1 MTSGGRRNRSG
12 PSIDPSSGR
21 SDQRGIKLTALPA
34 SGYVGEIPEFPLP
47 TAIAYVFAEDED
59 GRRRRTTDQDATDEQ
74 RSRELEVW
82 CEAWRT
88 PQAIAWD
95 RESWRWP
102 IVAEYCRLKT
112 IVERDPGANATLVG
126 QLHRF
131 RDQIGLTPAGM
142 KENGWA
148 IAADEVSEKRETK
161 AAVEGSTAPARRLRA
176 VGGE

>member
-1 MTSGGRRNRSG
+1 
-12 PSIDPSSGR
+12 
-21 SDQRGIKLTALPA
+21 LPA
-34 SGYVGEIPEFPLP
+34 GGFTGEIPEFPLP
-47 TAIAYVFAEDED
+47 KSTAYVIVVDED
-59 GRRRRTTDQDATDEQ
+59 GKRGKRVDDDATEEQ

-88 PQAIAWD
+88 PQAIAWK
-95 RESWRWP
+95 REAWRWP
-102 IVAEYCRLKT
+102 VIGEYCRLKT

-148 IAADEVSEKRETK
+148 IAADELAAKRQENAETPAPT
-161 AAVEGSTAPARRLRA
+161 AAPVRRLR
-176 VGGE
+176 GTK

>member
-1 MTSGGRRNRSG
+1 MPSGGARNRSG
-12 PSIDPSSGR
+12 PQADLSSGR
-21 SDQRGIKLTALPA
+21 SEQRGIKLAALPA
-34 SGYVGEIPEFPLP
+34 GGFTGEIPEFPLP
-47 TAIAYVFAEDED
+47 IASAIVWTTDED
-59 GRRRRTTDQDATDEQ
+59 GRRAKRVDEDATEEQ

-88 PQAIAWD
+88 PQAIAWK

-102 IVAEYCRLKT
+102 VIGEYCRLKT

-142 KENGWA
+142 RENGWA
-148 IAADEVSEKRETK
+148 IAVDVVAEKREERSETPT
-161 AAVEGSTAPARRLRA
+161 AAPARRLRA
-176 VGGE
+176 VNGGR

>member
-1 MTSGGRRNRSG
+1 MGSGGARNRSG
-12 PSIDPSSGR
+12 PGVDPTSGR

-34 SGYVGEIPEFPLP
+34 SGYTGEIPEFPLP
-47 TAIAYVFAEDED
+47 VAVAYVFAEDED
-59 GRRRRTTDQDATDEQ
+59 GRRRRTTDQEATDEQ

-88 PQAIAWD
+88 PQAIAWE

-112 IVERDPGANATLVG
+112 IIERDPGANATLVG

-148 IAADEVSEKRETK
+148 IAPDVVSEKRQEHAE
-161 AAVEGSTAPARRLRA
+161 AAKTTAAPQRRLRA
-176 VGGE
+176 TK